1 MFAQSAI
8 LSLPGNSV
16 SWTPPVVLSASA
28 NASTCRKN
36 KKRGYEKTGI
46 PRYPCLHMWS
56 DTHEGSYPLKGSQRT
71 ILFLIADT
79 GAGHRSAANAIRN
92 AITFIAQK
100 RQEEWLIHQQAGAE
114 EQKSVPAQVGYRI
127 EIVDVFEG
135 YSRFPLREAVKLY
148 GPAIRY
154 RPKLYGRIFHLS
166 NHVQRFSA
174 MKTVSTP

>member
-36 KKRGYEKTGI
+36 KLRGYEKTGI

-56 DTHEGSYPLKGSQRT
+56 DMHEGSHPLKGSQRT

-92 AITFIAQK
+92 AINLIVQK
-100 RQEEWLIHQQAGAE
+100 EQEEWYEHQQASAGDATGQGE
-114 EQKSVPAQVGYRI
+114 CQPLAPPPPAYRI
-127 EIVDVFEG
+127 EIVDVFKD
-135 YSRFPLREAVKLY
+135 YSHFPLREA
-148 GPAIRY
+148 
-154 RPKLYGRIFHLS
+154 
-166 NHVQRFSA
+166 
-174 MKTVSTP
+174 

>member
-28 NASTCRKN
+28 NASICRKN
-36 KKRGYEKTGI
+36 NLRGYEKTGI

-92 AITFIAQK
+92 AMSLIAQEEQEDWYA
-100 RQEEWLIHQQAGAE
+100 RQQASPADETGQEEMQPLTPQ
-114 EQKSVPAQVGYRI
+114 PPTYRM
-127 EIVDVFEG
+127 EIVDV
-135 YSRFPLREAVKLY
+135 
-148 GPAIRY
+148 
-154 RPKLYGRIFHLS
+154 
-166 NHVQRFSA
+166 
-174 MKTVSTP
+174 